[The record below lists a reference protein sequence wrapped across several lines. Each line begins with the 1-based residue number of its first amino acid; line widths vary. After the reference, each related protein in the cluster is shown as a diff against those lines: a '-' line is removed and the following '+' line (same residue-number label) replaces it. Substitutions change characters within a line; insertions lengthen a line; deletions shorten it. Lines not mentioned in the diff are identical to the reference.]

1 MSIQDRIQMI
11 KNLANEVFEVLGYG
25 FSERVYHNALEHQFK
40 LNDIPFETERNID
53 VMFKG
58 KRVGNVRADLIVD
71 NSIVVELKSAIHM
84 KQEFEQQC
92 AMYMKLLNI
101 NKGLIINFPSSSWE
115 YRNKPDFIEIEFSD

>member
-71 NSIVVELKSAIHM
+71 NSIVVELKSVIHM

-115 YRNKPDFIEIEFSD
+115 YRNKPEFIDIDFFD